1 MYKLVVS
8 DLDGTLLGPD
18 HRLGDY
24 TRGVLQRVRAAGAD
38 LVLASGRHFMDL
50 RVLAASLASP
60 THERGAAGGSG
71 IPAAT
76 AGAAAPSRRGRRS
89 HTTAA
94 ARGSGIPAATSPTR
108 PPDQADRG
116 WLVSCNGAAVNA
128 ADGRLVQATRLPP
141 EPLDFLLRD
150 PLFREVHT
158 NVFLTDAWLVEQP
171 DPSLLRYHQDS
182 GFHYQV
188 ADFAA
193 LDGTDVLKVIYHG
206 EHQHLLAL
214 EAEVLGRCADAIGT
228 TFSLPQTLEVLAPG
242 VSKGAALAGLLDDL
256 RLTAAD
262 VVCFGDGL
270 NDLEMLRLIA
280 DGGGLAL
287 LMDNADQRLHAAL
300 PTVPRIGS
308 HANEAVARYLAGLLA
323 EGALGPT

>member
-38 LVLASGRHFMDL
+38 LVLASGRHFMDI
-50 RVLAASLASP
+50 RVLAHLLAGRAMEP
-60 THERGAAGGSG
+60 GNAARHG
-71 IPAAT
+71 T
-76 AGAAAPSRRGRRS
+76 
-89 HTTAA
+89 
-94 ARGSGIPAATSPTR
+94 RGSGIPAAIG
-108 PPDQADRG
+108 ADDSAQRG

-128 ADGRLVQATRLPP
+128 ADGRLMQATRLPS
-141 EPLDFLLRD
+141 EPLDFLLHD
-150 PLFREVHT
+150 PLFRDVHT
-158 NVFLTDAWLVEQP
+158 NVFLSDAWLVEEP

-182 GFHYQV
+182 GFHYQL

-214 EAEVLGRCADAIGT
+214 EQELVARCGEAIGT

-242 VSKGAALAGLLDDL
+242 VSKGAALASLLDDL
-256 RLTAAD
+256 GLTPAD
-262 VVCFGDGL
+262 VICFGDGL
-270 NDLEMLRLIA
+270 NDVEMLRLVA
-280 DGGGLAL
+280 DGGGQAL
-287 LMDNADQRLHAAL
+287 LMDNADQRVHEAL
-300 PTVPRIGS
+300 PELPRIGS
-308 HANEAVARYLAGLLA
+308 HADEAVARHLDRLLAG
-323 EGALGPT
+323 GALGPA

>member
-8 DLDGTLLGPD
+8 DLDGTLLGAD

-24 TRGVLQRVRAAGAD
+24 TRAVLGRVRAAGVG
-38 LVLASGRHFMDL
+38 LVLASGRHFLDI
-50 RVLAASLASP
+50 RVLADSLARHMDAQVD
-60 THERGAAGGSG
+60 TAGHAGRGSG
-71 IPAAT
+71 MPAAT
-76 AGAAAPSRRGRRS
+76 EPVATPSRRGQRS
-89 HTTAA
+89 HSATAPSA
-94 ARGSGIPAATSPTR
+94 HGY
-108 PPDQADRG
+108 
-116 WLVSCNGAAVNA
+116 LVSCNGAAVNA
-128 ADGRLVQATRLPP
+128 ADGRLVQATRLPTA
-141 EPLDFLLRD
+141 PLDFLLRD
-150 PLFREVHT
+150 PLFRNVHT

-182 GFHYQV
+182 GFHYQM

-193 LDGTDVLKVIYHG
+193 LDGADVLKVIYHG

-214 EAEVLGRCADAIGT
+214 EQEVLARCGEAVGT

-256 RLTAAD
+256 GLTAAE

-287 LMDNADQRLHAAL
+287 LMDNADQRLHQAL
-300 PTVPRIGS
+300 PDVPRIGS
-308 HANEAVARYLAGLLA
+308 HADEAVARHLDRLLAG
-323 EGALGPT
+323 GALGPA

>member
-18 HRLGDY
+18 HRLGNY

-38 LVLASGRHFMDL
+38 LVLASGRHFMDV

-60 THERGAAGGSG
+60 THQPG
-71 IPAAT
+71 
-76 AGAAAPSRRGRRS
+76 
-89 HTTAA
+89 A
-94 ARGSGIPAATSPTR
+94 ARGSGIPAATRRAGTANP
-108 PPDQADRG
+108 AEGG
-116 WLVSCNGAAVNA
+116 WLVSCNGAAVNN
-128 ADGRLVQATRLPP
+128 ADGRLVQTTHLPR

-150 PLFREVHT
+150 PLFRNVHT
-158 NVFLTDAWLVEQP
+158 NVFLTDAWLVEEP

-188 ADFAA
+188 VDFGA

-206 EHQHLLAL
+206 EHKHLLAL
-214 EAEVLGRCADAIGT
+214 EAELLARCSEAIGT
-228 TFSLPQTLEVLAPG
+228 TFSLPQTLEVLALG
-242 VSKGAALAGLLDDL
+242 VSKGAALARLLDDL
-256 RLTAAD
+256 GLTPAD

-270 NDLEMLRLIA
+270 NDLEMLQLVA

-300 PTVPRIGS
+300 PQVPRIGS
-308 HANEAVARYLAGLLA
+308 HADEAAARYLERLLDT
-323 EGALGPT
+323 GALGPA